1 MAMTI
6 DHLRAEHVIHV
17 LKAFTDARGVS
28 HAVGEQGLITEIGY
42 DWKTREI
49 SLAWKRGETVETM
62 VFAEQTKTGPG
73 NGRMKEY
80 FELGE
85 YQPAPPDGKR
95 YVQNFGYVPI
105 KPEVPEVTPH
115 LITSTDQFDEAMQ
128 RVWALAA
135 HRRFDEAKEQLFTML
150 NATTNGVGH
159 YTDEVADTVCG
170 FARIH
175 AFDEDR
181 TVYNWL
187 RDLGLNLWYT
197 WGSGATS
204 GGDGMARSVD
214 IRKAENDFKEIERK
228 LGINA

>member
-1 MAMTI
+1 MTI
-6 DHLRAEHVIHV
+6 DHLRAEHVVHV
-17 LKAFTDARGVS
+17 LKPFTDARGVS
-28 HAVGEQGLITEIGY
+28 HEVGEQGLITDITF
-42 DWKTREI
+42 DWKTKEI
-49 SLAWKRGETVETM
+49 SIAWKRGELVETM

-85 YQPAPPDGKR
+85 YQPAPPEGKR
-95 YVQNFGYVPI
+95 FVPNFGYVPI
-105 KPEVPEVTPH
+105 KAEIPEVSPN
-115 LITSTDQFDEAMQ
+115 LITDSAQYDEAMQ
-128 RVWALAA
+128 RMWALAA
-135 HRRFDEAKEQLFTML
+135 RQRFDEAKEQLLAIVNGTKD
-150 NATTNGVGH
+150 GVGQ
-159 YTDEVADTVCG
+159 YTDTVAEAVCAY
-170 FARIH
+170 ARVH

-187 RDLGLNLWYT
+187 KELGINLWYT

-204 GGDGMARSVD
+204 GGDGMARAVD